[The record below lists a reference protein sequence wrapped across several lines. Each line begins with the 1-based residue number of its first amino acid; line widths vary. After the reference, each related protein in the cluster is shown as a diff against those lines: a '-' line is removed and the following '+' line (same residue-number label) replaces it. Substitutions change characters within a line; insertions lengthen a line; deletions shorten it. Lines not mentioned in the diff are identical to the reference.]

1 MLGWDVK
8 KRNQFSGPK
17 GTFTDCFQS
26 FILSCLQLCIDICR
40 MFIFL
45 KRNLN
50 LNLAFDLWI
59 FYFVSKSDCNISMI
73 VFQTTVKLCSKIEII
88 FSSQIKLTWVQ
99 KNMTEGAKNNYA
111 LVIKLDLTFLSLVL
125 IFEVFCRLL
134 NSRRRLGKTDKQKQ
148 HIQSERVDNH
158 LCLRVLS
165 MFNSK
170 INWIPKG

>member
-1 MLGWDVK
+1 MLYIEL
-8 KRNQFSGPK
+8 
-17 GTFTDCFQS
+17 FTT
-26 FILSCLQLCIDICR
+26 LHWHLQ
-40 MFIFL
+40 
-45 KRNLN
+45 NV
-50 LNLAFDLWI
+50 
-59 FYFVSKSDCNISMI
+59 YFFKAKSKSEFGIWFMDILFFSKRDCNISMI

-125 IFEVFCRLL
+125 IFEVFCRFL

>member
-1 MLGWDVK
+1 
-8 KRNQFSGPK
+8 
-17 GTFTDCFQS
+17 
-26 FILSCLQLCIDICR
+26 

-111 LVIKLDLTFLSLVL
+111 LVIKLDLTFSALVSNFL
-125 IFEVFCRLL
+125 KF
-134 NSRRRLGKTDKQKQ
+134 S
-148 HIQSERVDNH
+148 
-158 LCLRVLS
+158 
-165 MFNSK
+165 
-170 INWIPKG
+170 